1 MVKGETPM
9 EKVYMVTESELRGL
23 YESRERFTALAY
35 GGVDNWEHYRE
46 AIRDYL
52 NDNGVDDFDQLV
64 DSDLKD
70 LPYEREN
77 S

>member
-1 MVKGETPM
+1 MVKGETTM
-9 EKVYMVTESELRGL
+9 EKVYKVTESELRWL

-35 GGVDNWEHYRE
+35 GGVDNWEYYSE
-46 AIRDYL
+46 AIHEYL